1 MLFYE
6 YIDVHTFIHTQNA
19 FQIAYI
25 YLPLRHLHYNYNIT
39 KWLKE
44 AISYLLVFFS
54 PHIKEQMMNN
64 KKR

>member
-6 YIDVHTFIHTQNA
+6 YIDVHIFIHTQNA

-25 YLPLRHLHYNYNIT
+25 YLALRHLHYNYNIT
-39 KWLKE
+39 KRLRE
-44 AISYLLVFFS
+44 AISSLLVFFS
-54 PHIKEQMMNN
+54 LHIKEQMMN